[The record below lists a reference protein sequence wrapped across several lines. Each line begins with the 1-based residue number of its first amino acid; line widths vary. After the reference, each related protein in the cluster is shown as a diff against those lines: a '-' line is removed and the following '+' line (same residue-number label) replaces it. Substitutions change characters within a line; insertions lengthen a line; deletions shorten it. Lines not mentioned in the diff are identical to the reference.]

1 MQGFSALNTEIAPF
15 PVCITFIY
23 KVFPVQRREYDCG
36 QFLHNVLIA
45 SNFHTFFV
53 QTVGMPYLSD
63 TLKPVIDKIFEER
76 KYCELDPSK
85 NAERK
90 QSALR

>member
-1 MQGFSALNTEIAPF
+1 
-15 PVCITFIY
+15 
-23 KVFPVQRREYDCG
+23 
-36 QFLHNVLIA
+36 
-45 SNFHTFFV
+45 
-53 QTVGMPYLSD
+53 MPYLLD

>member
-1 MQGFSALNTEIAPF
+1 MLRAILFSELTLKKSRKLVQKIAILILVIIGIRTKYKLLLIF
-15 PVCITFIY
+15 LSLFFI
-23 KVFPVQRREYDCG
+23 PQ
-36 QFLHNVLIA
+36 I
-45 SNFHTFFV
+45 
-53 QTVGMPYLSD
+53 VGIPYLSD